1 MDQLKEQKVSIAW
14 PIIFI
19 TLGLFGYAVSQYM
32 NMERSTIMNNWP
44 QMRCNTL
51 IMFAAYWLKPDED
64 PRAPGEFAAENFNF
78 CTKGLVQNIMKVV
91 MAPFTSIFQKQAS
104 STNMFTGILNSI
116 KTLIKKVYDNFL
128 SFMDPFLRRFNA
140 VAYQIGI
147 VTQKL
152 RNAFNRL
159 NASLLTTIYSGISI
173 IKGINNA
180 IRFTMKVVLIICA
193 IMLAII
199 FLLFLILFPFI
210 PLIITPVL
218 IAIIAAGAVVGGVA
232 AAEAEDDQAGFCFT
246 GDTSIELADGSSQSI
261 SQLVLGQELA
271 NGSVVEGILVLEG
284 TSTPLFSLEG
294 IRVSGSHLVKG
305 VGGDWHSVD
314 KDSRA
319 QLCAERVDRLYCLNT
334 SNQIIPV
341 LTANGKSILF
351 RDWEEIDSRD
361 IIGQKGWNQQVS
373 SLLKGLTGKEAAT
386 FCLMDPAI
394 GIPTSTGIKP
404 LSSIQIGDSIEL
416 SYNNHTRV
424 IGIVEGQI
432 EGIYSPHW
440 MSSCIEK
447 TFKPTVYHRITTV
460 KQGSTELLRGKHL
473 ITDSGKLI
481 AHVKGHVI
489 QMRDFTEVGIDNIH
503 QTYPFIA
510 ERLATFVPL

>member
-1 MDQLKEQKVSIAW
+1 
-14 PIIFI
+14 
-19 TLGLFGYAVSQYM
+19 
-32 NMERSTIMNNWP
+32 
-44 QMRCNTL
+44 
-51 IMFAAYWLKPDED
+51 
-64 PRAPGEFAAENFNF
+64 
-78 CTKGLVQNIMKVV
+78 
-91 MAPFTSIFQKQAS
+91 
-104 STNMFTGILNSI
+104 
-116 KTLIKKVYDNFL
+116 
-128 SFMDPFLRRFNA
+128 
-140 VAYQIGI
+140 
-147 VTQKL
+147 
-152 RNAFNRL
+152 
-159 NASLLTTIYSGISI
+159 
-173 IKGINNA
+173 
-180 IRFTMKVVLIICA
+180 
-193 IMLAII
+193 
-199 FLLFLILFPFI
+199 
-210 PLIITPVL
+210 
-218 IAIIAAGAVVGGVA
+218 
-232 AAEAEDDQAGFCFT
+232 
-246 GDTSIELADGSSQSI
+246 
-261 SQLVLGQELA
+261 
-271 NGSVVEGILVLEG
+271 
-284 TSTPLFSLEG
+284 
-294 IRVSGSHLVKG
+294 VKG